1 MIFPVEAVRCMLLAI
16 REIKMEIPVKIS
28 PPKMRRSSRIAIEI
42 AIYLIGSD
50 MEGKNFSEQTKTLVL
65 SRHGSGVVSQYRL
78 APEQEMIIRRLDT
91 NKQAEVRVVGLVG
104 SQAGIHTYGLA
115 FLDPNLNFWG
125 IEFPPATELETKAS
139 RGLFECSSCKGRETV
154 DLNDVELDVYTINA
168 SIARHCK
175 RCGSSTIWT
184 RASGDPNDQ
193 SVSLEPGQT
202 PEPSPTPTPMPQP
215 ATPTPKARPE
225 DRRKYVPAKVNFTAC
240 IRCPDS
246 EDDIVA
252 CEEMS
257 RGGLRFTS
265 GKRYVQLSRIE
276 VAVPYSPRA
285 LNIFVPALIDRV
297 QGLPEQKLFQYDVS
311 FIKSS

>member
-1 MIFPVEAVRCMLLAI
+1 VIFPVEAVRCMLLAI

-193 SVSLEPGQT
+193 SVSLEPGKH
-202 PEPSPTPTPMPQP
+202 PSHLRLQRQCRSPQ
-215 ATPTPKARPE
+215 
-225 DRRKYVPAKVNFTAC
+225 RRRQRRVRKIGASTFLRRSTSPRVSVALVLRTTSSPAK
-240 IRCPDS
+240 RC
-246 EDDIVA
+246 
-252 CEEMS
+252 
-257 RGGLRFTS
+257 R
-265 GKRYVQLSRIE
+265 E
-276 VAVPYSPRA
+276 VAFVSRA
-285 LNIFVPALIDRV
+285 ANGTFSCP
-297 QGLPEQKLFQYDVS
+297 GSK
-311 FIKSS
+311 